1 VGTVGPFSLSFSSN
15 LDLDDANG
23 LVLLLL
29 LVVVV
34 LSSPRLL
41 LLCPISGSQC
51 KERAERGLSKR
62 RLRLTEGEVPVSDE
76 VLREE
81 GSAADDD
88 DNANDDDILDGPSAR
103 AELNVRGKAMATGSR
118 LPLLPFA
125 SLALALALALA
136 LVRWDG

>member
-1 VGTVGPFSLSFSSN
+1 MATVSPFSLSFSSN
-15 LDLDDANG
+15 LDDANG

-29 LVVVV
+29 LVIV

-51 KERAERGLSKR
+51 KERAERGLSMR
-62 RLRLTEGEVPVSDE
+62 RLRLTEGEVLVSDE

-81 GSAADDD
+81 RSAADDD
-88 DNANDDDILDGPSAR
+88 DILDGLSVR